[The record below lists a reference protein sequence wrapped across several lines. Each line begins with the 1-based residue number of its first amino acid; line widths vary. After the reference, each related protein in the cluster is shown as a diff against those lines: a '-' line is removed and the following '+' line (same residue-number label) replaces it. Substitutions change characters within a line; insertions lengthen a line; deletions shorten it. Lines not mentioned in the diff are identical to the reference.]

1 MNELLN
7 CNVGCIFLTMGLP
20 TLDPVMTSVLDYI
33 HQHALFLGS
42 WGGFAKSL
50 GLILAFVA
58 QLKGGGDR
66 HLIACTANV
75 HRRFCY

>member
-33 HQHALFLGS
+33 HQH
-42 WGGFAKSL
+42 
-50 GLILAFVA
+50 
-58 QLKGGGDR
+58 
-66 HLIACTANV
+66 HNV
-75 HRRFCY
+75 HSMLLV